1 MVVKNSE
8 EKAFLQKRVKSPK
21 ETEKIASEFYKKLNW
36 GDLVAFYGDLGSG
49 KTYFIKTLCK
59 KLKTIEEAKMSPANL
74 SKARTETNPVQEQT
88 NCAAASITE
97 AEASAFQ
104 PHEENDSTIA
114 LTQSPKAVG
123 LFP

>member
-8 EKAFLQKRVKSPK
+8 GKAFLQKRVKSPK

-59 KLKTIEEAKMSPANL
+59 KLKSIQNL
-74 SKARTETNPVQEQT
+74 ELPSRA
-88 NCAAASITE
+88 
-97 AEASAFQ
+97 
-104 PHEENDSTIA
+104 
-114 LTQSPKAVG
+114 
-123 LFP
+123 